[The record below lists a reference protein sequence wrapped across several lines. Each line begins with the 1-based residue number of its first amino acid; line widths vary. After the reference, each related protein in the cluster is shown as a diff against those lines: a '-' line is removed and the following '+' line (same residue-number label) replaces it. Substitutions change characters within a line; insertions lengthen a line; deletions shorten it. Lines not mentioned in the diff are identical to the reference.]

1 MWISTNPVRT
11 LIKRG
16 TPSTQVSLIIVVT
29 REPLQSMWERAV
41 LIKGIVCTYR
51 NGPRIRL
58 KLDRA
63 IVARRNGR
71 NSSFMQF
78 ESISS
83 QRMTANLKCGISV
96 ASFRSINRVSNELNQ
111 KSSHPQLELW
121 HTECPRGRKQPCSLH
136 LMGPFSVET
145 RCLSLFIRPQQRL
158 QLCESDRVTRHGR
171 RFYPCIAAIP
181 GKKEFPLLTSLWPSP
196 SRGREVHHK
205 AISLENQGN
214 AFPHLPSFSP
224 LVRSNCPLHHQWT
237 LIKLIKLTIVAR
249 KKKKKQEIL
258 PALLHEYH
266 IHNFSFAQTKPKKV
280 DQDWQSEFVP
290 VPRAN
295 PPLPLIR
302 AQQCVY

>member
-1 MWISTNPVRT
+1 MTLHTQHRDGVPFRGRNPCQNVDFDNPVRT

-58 KLDRA
+58 KIDRA
-63 IVARRNGR
+63 IVARQSGR

-83 QRMTANLKCGISV
+83 QRMTANLKCGINV
-96 ASFRSINRVSNELNQ
+96 ASFRSINRVSNEPNQ

-171 RFYPCIAAIP
+171 RF
-181 GKKEFPLLTSLWPSP
+181 T
-196 SRGREVHHK
+196 
-205 AISLENQGN
+205 
-214 AFPHLPSFSP
+214 
-224 LVRSNCPLHHQWT
+224 
-237 LIKLIKLTIVAR
+237 
-249 KKKKKQEIL
+249 
-258 PALLHEYH
+258 PALLLFQRKR
-266 IHNFSFAQTKPKKV
+266 NFLC
-280 DQDWQSEFVP
+280 WP
-290 VPRAN
+290 VSGRVHPGAERCTIKLSVWKIKEMLFPIF
-295 PPLPLIR
+295 PPSPLWSRKI
-302 AQQCVY
+302 ALFTTNGH